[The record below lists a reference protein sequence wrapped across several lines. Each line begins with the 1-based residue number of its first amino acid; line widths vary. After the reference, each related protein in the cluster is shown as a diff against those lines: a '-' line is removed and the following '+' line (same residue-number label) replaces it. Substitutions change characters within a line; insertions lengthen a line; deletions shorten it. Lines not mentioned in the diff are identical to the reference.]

1 MDFETFR
8 AEWANKEKSE
18 LLQGLYGWVTAA
30 HMVKSAYESAESK
43 AEKLAAVG
51 SFMQGFIER
60 HGLAETFKA
69 EAAQDVALQRHYKT
83 HAEQWRDDKSLVA
96 AALAENG
103 RLSAVAALAP
113 GRDALKKGR
122 SAGAKVTQENSKA
135 KKGRI
140 EAAVDAMFLRPGD
153 PINQNGL
160 LVTEATAGQIA
171 RKVQGVTGLQGY
183 AESTFLKIVGTRVA
197 HCRSLRREQN
207 V

>member
-8 AEWANKEKSE
+8 AEWANKEKTE
-18 LLQGLYGWVTAA
+18 LLQDLYGWVKAA
-30 HMVKSAYESAESK
+30 HMVKAACETAEAK
-43 AEKLAAVG
+43 AEKLNAVLT
-51 SFMQGFIER
+51 FTQGFIER
-60 HGLAETFKA
+60 HGLSETFKA
-69 EAAQDVALQRHYKT
+69 EAAQDEALVSHYRE
-83 HAEQWRDDKSLVA
+83 HADQWRNDKSLIA
-96 AALAENG
+96 TAIAENG

-113 GRDALKKGR
+113 QRDALKKGR

-160 LVTEATAGQIA
+160 LVTEATADQIA